1 MYGVPEQLNLAPLI
15 GTTLD
20 YIGVGK
26 YQLYFVFSGDPWK
39 SKDCRIT
46 VQGYWEMRD
55 AGSVVIDKAAENDA
69 RDAYRIHRLLSRAV
83 VGTKI
88 NAPESFTIVFDNG
101 WTLTFVDDLSQ
112 YESCHVDVGD
122 GEIHI

>member
-83 VGTKI
+83 VGWRRHAERRQ
-88 NAPESFTIVFDNG
+88 NR
-101 WTLTFVDDLSQ
+101 
-112 YESCHVDVGD
+112 HVRSLRAGVAIRHRRTTAQFGTP
-122 GEIHI
+122 